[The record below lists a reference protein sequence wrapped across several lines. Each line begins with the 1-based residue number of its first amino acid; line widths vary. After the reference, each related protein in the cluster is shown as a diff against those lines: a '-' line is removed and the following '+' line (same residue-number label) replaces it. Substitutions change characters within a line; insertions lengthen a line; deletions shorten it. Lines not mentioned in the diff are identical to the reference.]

1 MAKAKILDNKV
12 VITSEILTD
21 ENIKRASILAPSV
34 LQLVDEF
41 NTSNVLFEVT
51 LGTFNVFTC
60 YGAVFKDGKTL
71 GTISEEIMEQPKE
84 EREAD
89 IKSIITASLTKIN
102 AVEKQVEEYLADAE
116 DLSTDI
122 EFMD

>member
-12 VITSEILTD
+12 VITSDVLTD

-41 NTSNVLFEVT
+41 NTSNVLFEVS

-60 YGAVFKDGKTL
+60 YVAVF
-71 GTISEEIMEQPKE
+71 
-84 EREAD
+84 
-89 IKSIITASLTKIN
+89 
-102 AVEKQVEEYLADAE
+102 
-116 DLSTDI
+116 
-122 EFMD
+122 

>member
-51 LGTFNVFTC
+51 LGMFNVFTS

-84 EREAD
+84 EREAN

>member
-41 NTSNVLFEVT
+41 DTSNILFEVT
-51 LGTFNVFTC
+51 LGTFNVFTV

-84 EREAD
+84 NREAD